1 MSIITLNGNGIN
13 ASIGR
18 EELNRYK
25 TNFLLYAAYNI
36 LTWGLRTHT
45 DWSVKEWE
53 KIFYENGK
61 IKDSWHGNTYIIQ
74 KNLIKC
80 KVKTAI
86 RIKEGC
92 CQWRKDKRK
101 EDITTVNIHSS
112 NIRWPK

>member
-1 MSIITLNGNGIN
+1 MLGTSNCKWVHVSTSGSKYCISIITLNGNGIN

-61 IKDSWHGNTYIIQ
+61 IKDSWHGNTYIRQ
-74 KNLIKC
+74 KPD
-80 KVKTAI
+80 KV
-86 RIKEGC
+86 
-92 CQWRKDKRK
+92 
-101 EDITTVNIHSS
+101 
-112 NIRWPK
+112 